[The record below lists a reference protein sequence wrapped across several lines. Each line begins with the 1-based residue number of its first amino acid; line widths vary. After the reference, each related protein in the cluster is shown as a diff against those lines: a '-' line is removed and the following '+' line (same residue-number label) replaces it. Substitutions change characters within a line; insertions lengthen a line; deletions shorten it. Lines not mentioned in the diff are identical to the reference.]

1 MISLAFAVAMAL
13 PAFAERALQ
22 VSQSLSAHGHAG
34 ISLHEDEEYFLAMIV
49 PPAVSPRPR
58 CSTGTYQ
65 DSDHASNL
73 YRHPA
78 LAMLKP
84 PWPPRW

>member
-1 MISLAFAVAMAL
+1 MTNLAFAVAMAL

-22 VSQSLSAHGHAG
+22 VFRAFQRADTG
-34 ISLHEDEEYFLAMIV
+34 IFLHEDEIFLAMIV
-49 PPAVSPRPR
+49 PPAASATPVFHR
-58 CSTGTYQ
+58 TYR
-65 DSDHASNL
+65 DSDQASNL

-78 LAMLKP
+78 LAMVKP